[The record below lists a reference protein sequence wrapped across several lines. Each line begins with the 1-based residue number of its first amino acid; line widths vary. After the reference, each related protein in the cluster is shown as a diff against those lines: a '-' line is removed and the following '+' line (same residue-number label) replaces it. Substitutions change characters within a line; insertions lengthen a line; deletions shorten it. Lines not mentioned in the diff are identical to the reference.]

1 MKESKLKHKNI
12 WISLLVII
20 VLFAGTGAYI
30 VAQQDYNMASESVEI
45 HTPQGKLTGIFT
57 LPKKDT
63 GEEKLGLVLF
73 IHGDGTIDATH
84 NEGYKPLWERLAS
97 LGYASLS
104 LDKRGIGGSE
114 GNWLDQSIDDR
125 VVEAQQ
131 AIAWAK
137 QQPMIDAS
145 RIGVWGASQAGW
157 VIPKLAGKEQLAFSI
172 LVSPAINWLKQGEYN
187 TRSQMAKDGHT
198 QQEIEAQVKH
208 DNQIKDILKVYG
220 SYEEYIKFIR
230 KGEEPMSR
238 ERWSFVSKNYSSDAT
253 ESLRHFKS
261 PVLLLLGEDD
271 VNVDIQ
277 DTERTYR
284 KEIHPSYLLDVKTFQ
299 NTEHSMLPTSI
310 AGSEWKMGLRFLF
323 TPRNITTEGYMDEIE
338 AFLTKVGARF

>member
-1 MKESKLKHKNI
+1 MKQSKLKHKKS
-12 WISLLVII
+12 WISLLI
-20 VLFAGTGAYI
+20 VTLIFGGTGLYI
-30 VAQQDYNMASESVEI
+30 VAQQDYNMALQSLEI
-45 HTPQGKLTGIFT
+45 PSAQGKLTGILT
-57 LPKKDT
+57 LPKKGADK
-63 GEEKLGLVLF
+63 EKLGLVLF
-73 IHGDGTIDATH
+73 IHGDGPIDATH
-84 NEGYKPLWERLAS
+84 SEGYKPLWERLAS

-137 QQPMIDAS
+137 KQPMIDGS

-157 VIPKLAGKEQLAFSI
+157 VIPKLAGKEDLAFSI

-198 QQEIEAQVKH
+198 QQEIEAQVKY
-208 DNQIKDILKVYG
+208 DNQIKDILKHHG
-220 SYEEYIKFIR
+220 SYEEYTKHIR
-230 KGEEPMSR
+230 KDEEPMSR
-238 ERWSFVSKNYSSDAT
+238 ERWSFVSKNFNSDAT
-253 ESLRHFKS
+253 VSLHNFKT

-277 DTERTYR
+277 DTEGTYR
-284 KEIHPSYLLDVKTFQ
+284 KEIHPSSLLHVKTFQ
-299 NTEHSMLPTSI
+299 HTEHSMLPTSI

-323 TPRNITTEGYMDEIE
+323 APRSITTEGYMDEIE
-338 AFLTKVGARF
+338 AFLTKVAI

>member
-1 MKESKLKHKNI
+1 MKQHMFKHKKI
-12 WISLLVII
+12 WISFFIII

-30 VAQQDYNMASESVEI
+30 VAQQDYNMALQSVEI
-45 HTPQGKLTGIFT
+45 HTPEGKLTGILT
-57 LPKKDT
+57 LPKKNT
-63 GEEKLGLVLF
+63 REEKLGLVLF
-73 IHGDGTIDATH
+73 IHGDGPIDATH
-84 NEGYKPLWERLAS
+84 SEGYKPLWERLAS

-137 QQPMIDAS
+137 QQPMIDGS
-145 RIGVWGASQAGW
+145 RVGVWGASQAGW
-157 VIPKLAGKEQLAFSI
+157 VIPKLADKEQLAFSI

-198 QQEIEAQVKH
+198 QQEIEVQVKY
-208 DNQIKDILKVYG
+208 DNQIKDILKHQG
-220 SYEEYIKFIR
+220 SYEEYTKHIR
-230 KGEEPMSR
+230 KDEEPMSR
-238 ERWSFVSKNYSSDAT
+238 ERWNFVSKNFNSDAT

-277 DTERTYR
+277 DTERVYR
-284 KEIHPSYLLDVKTFQ
+284 KEIDPSYLLHVKTFQ
-299 NTEHSMLPTSI
+299 HTEHSMLPTSI

-323 TPRNITTEGYMDEIE
+323 APRSITTEGYMAAIE
-338 AFLTKVGARF
+338 EFLTNKGL

>member
-1 MKESKLKHKNI
+1 MFKHKKI
-12 WISLLVII
+12 WISFLIII

-30 VAQQDYNMASESVEI
+30 VAQQDYNMVERSLEI
-45 HTPQGKLTGIFT
+45 HTPQGKLTGILT
-57 LPKKDT
+57 LPKKNT

-73 IHGDGTIDATH
+73 IHGDGPIDATH
-84 NEGYKPLWERLAS
+84 SEGYRPLWERLVS
-97 LGYASLS
+97 LGYVSLS

-137 QQPMIDAS
+137 QQPMIDGS

-157 VIPKLAGKEQLAFSI
+157 VIPKLADKEQLAFSI

-198 QQEIEAQVKH
+198 QQEIEAQVKY
-208 DNQIKDILKVYG
+208 DNQIKDILKDYG
-220 SYEEYIKFIR
+220 TYEEYIKHTR

-238 ERWSFVSKNYSSDAT
+238 ERWSFVSKNFNSDAT
-253 ESLRHFKS
+253 ESLRNFKT

-284 KEIHPSYLLDVKTFQ
+284 KEIHPSYLLHVKTFQ
-299 NTEHSMLPTSI
+299 HTEHSMLPTSI
-310 AGSEWKMGLRFLF
+310 AGSDWKKGLRFLF
-323 TPRNITTEGYMDEIE
+323 APRSITTEGYMDEIE
-338 AFLTKVGARF
+338 AFLTKKAL